1 MSNFD
6 KQQVF
11 RQIPPI
17 NILLDLPEV
26 KKLIETYGREFI
38 VDTIRLVVDNFR
50 KSPKPMCRE
59 EIIDYIGKE
68 LDIYINEFNN
78 IGLKRVINATGVIL
92 HTNLGRAPMPKE
104 AINLINEVSSGYSN
118 LEFDLESGGRGSR
131 HSHIEHILKRITG
144 AESAVIVN
152 NNAAAVFLCLNTL
165 ANNREVIIS
174 RGQQV
179 EIGGSFRIPDI
190 IARSSCK
197 MVEVGTT
204 NKTRLSDYSNAITE
218 ETSILLKVHTSNYKI
233 TGFTEEVPL
242 QDLVSLGKQKN
253 LIIMEDLGSGSL
265 YDLSLIGLPYEP
277 TVQDSIKN
285 GADIVTFSGDKLLGG
300 SQAGIIVGKKDL
312 IDKIKKNPLMRMLR
326 CDKLTIAALSA
337 TLELYMDLDKAVQ
350 NIPTLKMMALSE
362 KELLS
367 KANKLKE
374 LISEKLGNK
383 CAIEVIDELDEV
395 GGGSLPGV
403 TLNGKAVA
411 LTAENM
417 NVNVLQEKLRKSHI
431 PIICRINKDRISLN
445 VRTIHDEEFEIIV
458 NTLWGIIGE

>member
-1 MSNFD
+1 
-6 KQQVF
+6 
-11 RQIPPI
+11 
-17 NILLDLPEV
+17 
-26 KKLIETYGREFI
+26 
-38 VDTIRLVVDNFR
+38 
-50 KSPKPMCRE
+50 
-59 EIIDYIGKE
+59 
-68 LDIYINEFNN
+68 
-78 IGLKRVINATGVIL
+78 
-92 HTNLGRAPMPKE
+92 
-104 AINLINEVSSGYSN
+104 
-118 LEFDLESGGRGSR
+118 
-131 HSHIEHILKRITG
+131 
-144 AESAVIVN
+144 
-152 NNAAAVFLCLNTL
+152 
-165 ANNREVIIS
+165 
-174 RGQQV
+174 
-179 EIGGSFRIPDI
+179 
-190 IARSSCK
+190 
-197 MVEVGTT
+197 
-204 NKTRLSDYSNAITE
+204 
-218 ETSILLKVHTSNYKI
+218 
-233 TGFTEEVPL
+233 
-242 QDLVSLGKQKN
+242 
-253 LIIMEDLGSGSL
+253 
-265 YDLSLIGLPYEP
+265 
-277 TVQDSIKN
+277 
-285 GADIVTFSGDKLLGG
+285 
-300 SQAGIIVGKKDL
+300 
-312 IDKIKKNPLMRMLR
+312 MRMLR